1 MSHEKVNKA
10 NASDR
15 KDGTDP
21 REPAHSVSPVLKCAL
36 GVFKR
41 KSLCTWDLDAFQDSG
56 MASSQGR
63 VKQHYVLNNERRLAI
78 CRGVRNEAAGWEA
91 I

>member
-1 MSHEKVNKA
+1 MSHEKANRA

-15 KDGTDP
+15 KDGTGL
-21 REPAHSVSPVLKCAL
+21 RELAHSVSPMLKCAL

-56 MASSQGR
+56 MPSSR
-63 VKQHYVLNNERRLAI
+63 DV
-78 CRGVRNEAAGWEA
+78 
-91 I
+91 